1 MLRKIV
7 AAVIMVPLAIIIIA
21 FAMANRANV
30 TVSFDPFAGVEPAA
44 SVTLP
49 LFVLV
54 ILLLIAG
61 VVIGGAASWLRQ
73 GKWRGT
79 ARRVERELQHLRAKL
94 AALESAADNPA
105 IVPEPGNPP
114 PRLRLKPPASDL
126 IRGGSQRDK
135 VRAAM

>member
-7 AAVIMVPLAIIIIA
+7 AAVILVPLAVIIIA

-30 TVSFDPFAGVEPAA
+30 TVSFDPFAAAEPAA

-49 LFVLV
+49 LFALV
-54 ILLLIAG
+54 ILLLILG
-61 VVIGGAASWLRQ
+61 VVIGGVASRLRH

-79 ARRVERELQHLRAKL
+79 ARRVERELQQLRGKL
-94 AALESAADNPA
+94 AALESAADKPT

-114 PRLRLKPPASDL
+114 PRLRLKPP
-126 IRGGSQRDK
+126 
-135 VRAAM
+135 VR